1 MKQLG
6 ILDTAFVNLEQTNTP
21 QHVGGMGIDMEIAKS
36 FQKTLQKQGM
46 KFRLK
51 TKVTGARKE
60 GGKIVVAIE
69 DMKKNAN
76 EEVHHTSYM

>member
-1 MKQLG
+1 MWKRLG
-6 ILDTAFVNLEQTNTP
+6 AEVTCVEFLE
-21 QHVGGMGIDMEIAKS
+21 HVGGMGIDMEIAKS